1 VIGIVKTAKPIIFL
15 EEGAASNVTHLKMVL
30 VNEVLVVLVNE
41 VLVNEEDQPA
51 GTQRK
56 IRVIGTVQVA
66 NA

>member
-1 VIGIVKTAKPIIFL
+1 VIGIVRSAKPIIFL
-15 EEGAASNVTHLKMVL
+15 EEGAASNVTHLKMDL
-30 VNEVLVVLVNE
+30 VVNE
-41 VLVNEEDQPA
+41 VLVNEEDQAA